1 MPTLAQL
8 QDEPWWGREVVTTEL
23 DWCADELCRRTGR
36 PRTAAG
42 TKGDEDH
49 LRGGHRSQEWILH
62 SVWCTSRTY
71 TVQSDLTA
79 EQLRHIGALDFVP
92 GVWGTTTNRT
102 LMAAQTRRLVDAA
115 KAGRLDGVREIIGT
129 LDGRTVYAYRVTTG
143 TTFTADDTHLEH
155 WHLTLDRRRLT
166 DWALMERIVTV
177 ALGEDDG
184 MAAADDVIMGGR
196 ALDASGNPLSD
207 TVSGGIVRVWLRRT
221 LGHVPGPEATGDVDR
236 RSLLDLVRTLVDR
249 PPVEPAPVDVDAL
262 AEALQ
267 PYLEAAA
274 EAAVRKVLG
283 GVDEQSA
290 G

>member
-8 QDEPWWGREVVTTEL
+8 QDEAYWGREIVTVEL
-23 DWCADELCRRTGR
+23 DWCADELCQRTGR

-42 TKGDEDH
+42 TKGDEGH
-49 LRGGHRSQEWILH
+49 LRGGHRSQEWILG
-62 SVWCTSRTY
+62 SAYCTSRTY
-71 TVQSDLTA
+71 TVQSGLTEA
-79 EQLRHIGALDFVP
+79 QERHVAGLDFVP
-92 GVWGTTTNRT
+92 GVWGSARNRE
-102 LMAAQTRRLVDAA
+102 LMVAQTRRLVAAA
-115 KAGRLDGVREIIGT
+115 KAGQLPGVREIIGT

-236 RSLLDLVRTLVDR
+236 RSILDMVRDLANR
-249 PPVEPAPVDVDAL
+249 PPVEPAPVDVEAL
-262 AEALQ
+262 AVALR
-267 PYLEAAA
+267 PHLEAAA